1 MAQHEDHPHQ
11 TAKNRDNGQAEH
23 DVWSAPH
30 EISHVY
36 LHAVGAAV
44 SGQRAKRP
52 RGLRDGCGYI
62 DRRTV
67 RAMQRAAPPV
77 RINRIARQMRKTGVC

>member
-1 MAQHEDHPHQ
+1 
-11 TAKNRDNGQAEH
+11 
-23 DVWSAPH
+23 
-30 EISHVY
+30 
-36 LHAVGAAV
+36 
-44 SGQRAKRP
+44 
-52 RGLRDGCGYI
+52 LRDGCGYI